1 MAGPTWHSKSASSP
15 TLTLVICRLKSE
27 PPSLPRMLYRGSPG
41 IERSYPDENRLV
53 SFVLHYM

>member
-15 TLTLVICRLKSE
+15 TLTLVICRLNTE

-41 IERSYPDENRLV
+41 IDRSYPDETESLL
-53 SFVLHYM
+53 S